1 LIDLSFSSPY
11 DTLTSASF

>member
-1 LIDLSFSSPY
+1 LSFSSPH